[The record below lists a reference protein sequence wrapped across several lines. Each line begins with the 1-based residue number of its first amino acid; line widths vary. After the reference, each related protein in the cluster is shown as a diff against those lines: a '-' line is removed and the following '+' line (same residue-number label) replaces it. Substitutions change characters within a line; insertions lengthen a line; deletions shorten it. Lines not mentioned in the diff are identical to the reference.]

1 MCKYI
6 DVSVANFVVESDGMI
21 CVPLICRVSCKF
33 HCVTALTNKF
43 LYFLSVVLVSSSA
56 GRLKMEVPPSTVL
69 FTYED
74 TKNLE
79 RLLNVFGSV
88 VSLDDIAAAYCE
100 AGRDPIMAG
109 DIIVGRQASTSA
121 SDKKIEDSMTLTSES
136 EFEKVGD
143 SVIWTSESVSE
154 MDAKRDGPSSS
165 KQKKLSA
172 SMGSVSSMI
181 PRDYVTN
188 RPLIIETST
197 RIKPLKLSADDLFT
211 PELRDEKAPLGAA
224 ATSENLPSS
233 VEEFLFKMLG
243 SGFSLDMSVIKD
255 VVGQCGYDL
264 NESMDKLLDM
274 SVSTLGKSDDILN
287 MDVEKSVE
295 SPDFASVASEET
307 PSMLDPGIRSKANNK
322 TKNGLN
328 ISKREQDRYEL
339 QKEVLQA
346 LFDVP
351 ARHNDVDKVIRPLR
365 EVGKSRRL
373 GHVVEKPLQD
383 TLERQILIRTPQ
395 SDAKTESATEVKLP
409 FSLIG
414 PVKTSILWNHVDV
427 AAEQV
432 QVYSCLSS
440 VGWNNAWRLL
450 NSMLVSE
457 KDVAFSSN
465 GEENEESYEVL
476 RRAVKEYWLT
486 MKEYYKAA
494 SEAFLKGDN
503 DKARKFLEEG
513 QFFMTKARET
523 DERSAQK
530 LLENSYS
537 KEIVT
542 VDLHDLEPKDAVRV
556 LKLQLTS
563 LCGFSSIQYLK
574 ILVGITAEEA
584 KGPRKRLVLKFL
596 ERDSI
601 AWTEEENGTV
611 LLIRADEIDPR
622 KMAFAKKSTVRAR

>member
-1 MCKYI
+1 M
-6 DVSVANFVVESDGMI
+6 
-21 CVPLICRVSCKF
+21 L
-33 HCVTALTNKF
+33 
-43 LYFLSVVLVSSSA
+43 VLVSSSA
-56 GRLKMEVPPSTVL
+56 GRMKMEVPPSTVL
-69 FTYED
+69 FTYDD

-121 SDKKIEDSMTLTSES
+121 SDEKIEDSMTLTSES
-136 EFEKVGD
+136 EFEEVGD

-154 MDAKRDGPSSS
+154 MDAKRAGPSSS

-224 ATSENLPSS
+224 ATCENLPSS

-287 MDVEKSVE
+287 IDVEKSVE

-328 ISKREQDRYEL
+328 ISKREQDRHEL

-395 SDAKTESATEVKLP
+395 SDAK
-409 FSLIG
+409 
-414 PVKTSILWNHVDV
+414 
-427 AAEQV
+427 
-432 QVYSCLSS
+432 
-440 VGWNNAWRLL
+440 
-450 NSMLVSE
+450 
-457 KDVAFSSN
+457 N

-494 SEAFLKGDN
+494 SEAFLKGDH
-503 DKARKFLEEG
+503 DKAHKFLEEG

-530 LLENSYS
+530 LLENSCS

-622 KMAFAKKSTVRAR
+622 KMTFAKKSTVRAR